1 MCDKRNEIPC
11 LCIIKWTLFVPKVAT
26 MAPKVSAPE
35 QKNPGKKLTHE
46 H

>member
-1 MCDKRNEIPC
+1 MCGKRNEILS
-11 LCIIKWTLFVPKVAT
+11 LCIMKWILSFPKVAS
-26 MAPKVSAPE
+26 MAPNVSAPE